1 MMMLIIVMAV
11 KMVTIINRHYN
22 AVVVHIYM
30 GKFIS
35 GEDEES
41 EMGS

>member
-22 AVVVHIYM
+22 ASSGAHM
-30 GKFIS
+30 GNFIS